1 VERKME
7 KGAAAVLVVDDEEPI
22 RKVLCRKLQ
31 SLGYDCEVAA
41 DGEEA
46 LWKAFMRDFD
56 LILMDV
62 KMPKMS
68 GMDALPRIVIDHP
81 ETSVVMLT
89 AVADTQTA
97 VEAMKL
103 GAYDYVTKPFNMD
116 DVVLRV
122 DKALERRRLL
132 LENREHQRRLEQQV
146 QRQAG
151 QIRQCDGEKKEAL
164 DREQMALTELEALRQ
179 PRKGLVKKLSQ
190 MVAGKSDESPPE
202 TPVGQEDDS

>member
-1 VERKME
+1 MD
-7 KGAAAVLVVDDEEPI
+7 KGAAAVLVVDDEESI
-22 RKVLCRKLQ
+22 RNVLCRKLR
-31 SLGYDCEVAA
+31 SRGYDCEVAA
-41 DGEEA
+41 DGEQA

-62 KMPKMS
+62 RMPKMS
-68 GMDALPRIVIDHP
+68 GMDALHKIVVDHP

-116 DVVLRV
+116 DVMLRV
-122 DKALERRRLL
+122 DKALERRSLL
-132 LENREHQRRLEQQV
+132 LENRDYQRCLEQQV

-151 QIRQCDGEKKEAL
+151 QIRQCHGEAKEAL
-164 DREQMALTELEALRQ
+164 DREQTTRTELEALRQ
-179 PRKGLVKKLSQ
+179 PRNGLIRKLSH
-190 MVAGKSDESPPE
+190 MVAGKSDESTPDTPANPE
-202 TPVGQEDDS
+202 NDS